1 MTTHTFLLNDFYII
15 KSIQQIDS
23 KISATIVLN
32 EQHAIFKGHFEQ
44 MPVVPGVCQTQIIK
58 EILQQQVSKT
68 LTLKKGD
75 NIKFTAMI
83 IPTQHQTVNVEIV
96 FQPKQ
101 EGELFV
107 EATLFFKDITFTK
120 FKGTFINSI

>member
-32 EQHAIFKGHFEQ
+32 EQHAIFKGHFGQ